1 MKIKNLINKN
11 FNYKILIYACDNKN
25 KAYKKTNPV
34 LKIAQ
39 ENKKKIMKESNKSY
53 QLKYL
58 TSEFKKSSINFVKFS
73 INL

>member
-39 ENKKKIMKESNKSY
+39 ENKKNYEGIKQKLSTKI
-53 QLKYL
+53 
-58 TSEFKKSSINFVKFS
+58 FD
-73 INL
+73 